1 MILQMVNH
9 IFLARLFLICLVII
23 AVYTIVVDTSPDEV
37 KLLPCLFHS
46 VTDVPC
52 PGCGMTRACLSL
64 SHGQF
69 TDALRYHPFSFVI
82 VGLAIIIAIFPS
94 RFKDVWSG
102 LSSKTQSLIGIFGV
116 VLCLSVWIMKL
127 TSIIE

>member
-1 MILQMVNH
+1 MILPMVNH
-9 IFLARLFLICLVII
+9 IFLARLFLIGLAIVAIF
-23 AVYTIVVDTSPDEV
+23 TIVVDTSPEEV
-37 KLLPCLFHS
+37 KLLPCLFHT

-52 PGCGMTRACLSL
+52 PGCGMTRACISL

-69 TDALRYHPFSFVI
+69 TDAWRYHPFSFI
-82 VGLAIIIAIFPS
+82 IIGLAICLAIFPTK
-94 RFKDVWSG
+94 FTDVWSG
-102 LSSKTQSLIGIFGV
+102 LSSKTQSIIGIFGV